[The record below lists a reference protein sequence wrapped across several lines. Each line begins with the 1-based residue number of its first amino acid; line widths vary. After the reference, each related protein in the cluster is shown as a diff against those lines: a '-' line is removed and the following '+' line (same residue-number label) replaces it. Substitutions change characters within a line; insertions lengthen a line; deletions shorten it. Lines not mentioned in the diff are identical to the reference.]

1 MRKFIVIQDIR
12 SCKCYASINA
22 RLVYLHIACQVDI
35 KTYTCAKSLRQL
47 SRELGMTLGEVRHA
61 LHMLVDEGLIAT
73 HTATHTA
80 AHNATHLTTQLTTH
94 LTILRTNENGAP
106 NGAPNDTPNNTP
118 NDTPNNTPNNT
129 QNKEYNNTISE
140 KLSHTRA
147 RECVTELEEVLEKE
161 LGIGFAEA
169 REMVEAFLRRQ
180 DLKRKEWND
189 QGDLLAH
196 CVSWAEKHMRTKRT
210 AKRTDTQARQEEYQ
224 RAAEEVANKSDEDK
238 DREELRTILA
248 WIHDGEAKMAKAK
261 TDKDKEKWAA
271 YVTIQRTAY
280 QEKLSTIKQ

>member
-1 MRKFIVIQDIR
+1 M
-12 SCKCYASINA
+12 A
-22 RLVYLHIACQVDI
+22 
-35 KTYTCAKSLRQL
+35 
-47 SRELGMTLGEVRHA
+47 EL
-61 LHMLVDEGLIAT
+61 
-73 HTATHTA
+73 
-80 AHNATHLTTQLTTH
+80 
-94 LTILRTNENGAP
+94 
-106 NGAPNDTPNNTP
+106 
-118 NDTPNNTPNNT
+118 
-129 QNKEYNNTISE
+129 K
-140 KLSHTRA
+140 
-147 RECVTELEEVLEKE
+147 EVLENE
-161 LGIGFAEA
+161 LGLGDGDAL
-169 REMVEAFLRRQ
+169 EMVEAFLRRQ

-196 CVSWAEKHMRTKRT
+196 CVSWAEKHMRTKLK

-224 RAAEEVANKSDEDK
+224 RAAEEVASRNDEDK

>member
-61 LHMLVDEGLIAT
+61 LRMLVDEGLIAT

-118 NDTPNNTPNNT
+118 NDTPNDT
-129 QNKEYNNTISE
+129 QNKEYNNKNTE
-140 KLSHTRA
+140 KLPHTRA
-147 RECVTELEEVLEKE
+147 RECVADLKEILEKE
-161 LGIGFAEA
+161 LGLGDGEA
-169 REMVEAFLRRQ
+169 REMVRAFLRRQ
-180 DLKRKEWND
+180 DLKRKEWD
-189 QGDLLAH
+189 SQGDLLAH
-196 CVSWAEKHMRTKRT
+196 CVSWAEKHMRTKPK

-280 QEKLSTIKQ
+280 QEKLSTIKK

>member
-1 MRKFIVIQDIR
+1 MRKYATVPDWREYSSYR
-12 SCKCYASINA
+12 STNC
-22 RLVYLHIACQVDI
+22 RLLYLHIALSMDCQTRNYVR
-35 KTYTCAKSLRQL
+35 SLRQL
-47 SRELGMTLGEVRHA
+47 SDELSMPFQQLRTA
-61 LHMLVDEGLIAT
+61 LRALERDGLVLTQQVTQVIT
-73 HTATHTA
+73 HRLTQQLTQQLTQIHVLSVNELDAASNAASNTASNTATNT
-80 AHNATHLTTQLTTH
+80 
-94 LTILRTNENGAP
+94 AP
-106 NGAPNDTPNNTP
+106 NTAPNTQKNNI
-118 NDTPNNTPNNT
+118 
-129 QNKEYNNTISE
+129 NNTISE

-147 RECVTELEEVLEKE
+147 RECVAELKDVLEKE
-161 LGIGFAEA
+161 LGMGDGEA
-169 REMVEAFLRRQ
+169 LEMVRAFLRRQ

-189 QGDLLAH
+189 QGDLMAH
-196 CVSWAEKHMRTKRT
+196 CVSWAEKHMRTKPK

-224 RAAEEVANKSDEDK
+224 RAAEEVASRSDEDK